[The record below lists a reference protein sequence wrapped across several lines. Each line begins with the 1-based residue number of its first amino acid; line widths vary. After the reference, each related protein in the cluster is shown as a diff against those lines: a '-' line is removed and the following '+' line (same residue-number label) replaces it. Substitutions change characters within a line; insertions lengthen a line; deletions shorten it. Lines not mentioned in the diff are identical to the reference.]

1 MTITN
6 AYKKLIKAG
15 FTVLNVSGSFTAAHA
30 ASNRVIEFHR
40 NGGSDNVTCIR
51 SRRISDKD
59 DAMSDYFA
67 GSWHDNL
74 TQAIKLVLAE

>member
-1 MTITN
+1 MTIAN
-6 AYKKLIKAG
+6 ATKKLIKAG
-15 FTVLNVSGSFTAAHA
+15 FIVLNVSGSFTAAHKDSA
-30 ASNRVIEFHR
+30 RVIEFHR

-67 GSWHDNL
+67 GSWHDNI
-74 TQAIKLVLAE
+74 TQAMRTVLVK

>member
-1 MTITN
+1 MTIAN
-6 AYKKLIKAG
+6 ATKKLIKAG
-15 FTVLNVSGSFTAAHA
+15 FIVLDVSGSFTAAHT

-40 NGGSDNVTCIR
+40 NGGSENVTCIR

-74 TQAIKLVLAE
+74 TQAMRAVLVK